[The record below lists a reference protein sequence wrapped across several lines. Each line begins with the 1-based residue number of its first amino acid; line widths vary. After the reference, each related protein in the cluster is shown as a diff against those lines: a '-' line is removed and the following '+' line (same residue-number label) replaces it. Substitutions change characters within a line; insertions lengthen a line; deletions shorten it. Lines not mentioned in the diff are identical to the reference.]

1 MLDLNNVTLIIIEPA
16 KPDDAV
22 KTLDICCQNIKFGSS
37 KIFTA
42 SKPSRPCIHQLFQI
56 TQFNYEEYNQFV
68 VRSLADVVD
77 TDFCLI
83 VQTDGFV
90 INANKWNDEFF
101 NYDYIGAKW
110 DRGRLVHHCQW
121 IYSHI
126 KQQGIEKI
134 NPVGNGGFSMR
145 SKKLLDL
152 CASAPQQF
160 TGPEDA
166 YVCNNNREYFES
178 FGIKYAPEYIADIF
192 SQDPLI
198 DKSATF
204 GFHGNKGL
212 IHDYSL

>member
-42 SKPSRPCIHQLFQI
+42 SKPQRTCIHQLFQI
-56 TQFNYEEYNQFV
+56 PQFNYEEYSQFV
-68 VRSLADVVD
+68 VRNLTDVVD

-90 INANKWNDEFF
+90 INANKWTDEFF

-110 DRGRLVHHCQW
+110 DRARLVHHCQW
-121 IYSHI
+121 IYPHI
-126 KQQGIEKI
+126 KQQGVDKI
-134 NPVGNGGFSMR
+134 NPVGNGGFSLR

-152 CASAPQQF
+152 CATAPQQF
-160 TGPEDA
+160 YGPEDA
-166 YVCNNNREYFES
+166 FVCNNNRDYFES
-178 FGIKYAPEYIADIF
+178 FGIKYAPEHIADIF

-198 DKSATF
+198 DRAATF

-212 IHDYSL
+212 IYDYIT